1 MQQSIIIPFLTFSV
15 SLYGLMRGAD
25 FLIDGSSDLAR
36 KAKVSE
42 LFIGLTIIALGT
54 SLPELVVSV
63 RSAFMGNVSLAY
75 SNVIG
80 SNLTNTLLVLGACAA
95 VRPMNSS
102 AGVKNDIPFYMLL
115 ILFFSAAIAATI
127 DFASKPLSG
136 VISKLSGVG
145 LLLFFAGF
153 IYRTYKNRNLH
164 LDDVNP
170 VEEGERNENAVKS
183 VFLITI
189 GLALLLLGGDYAVTS
204 AVKIATLLKI
214 PESTIGLTI
223 VALGTSLPELV
234 TCLSA
239 AFKGKGDLAI
249 GNILGSNFMNI
260 TLVLGCSSLVKDIN
274 INSAGLMD
282 MCIQFFVS
290 IIFSVI
296 MLRKNKPTIGK
307 SLGLSFLFLYAAYM
321 AYVGYRS

>member
-189 GLALLLLGGDYAVTS
+189 GLALLLLG
-204 AVKIATLLKI
+204 
-214 PESTIGLTI
+214 E
-223 VALGTSLPELV
+223 
-234 TCLSA
+234 
-239 AFKGKGDLAI
+239 
-249 GNILGSNFMNI
+249 
-260 TLVLGCSSLVKDIN
+260 
-274 INSAGLMD
+274 
-282 MCIQFFVS
+282 
-290 IIFSVI
+290 I
-296 MLRKNKPTIGK
+296 MP
-307 SLGLSFLFLYAAYM
+307 
-321 AYVGYRS
+321 